1 MLHDEMM
8 RDDERRCGAR
18 CGGRCQCGALVRNGL
33 LACLRFG
40 GHGHGCCCVCCAGMM
55 QSLHDDLLLD
65 MMRRVL
71 LKPLCEGARVCARA
85 LSKG

>member
-1 MLHDEMM
+1 MM
-8 RDDERRCGAR
+8 RGAVGR
-18 CGGRCQCGALVRNGL
+18 AVGGAASAGSYYVVRNGL

-71 LKPLCEGARVCARA
+71 LKPLCEGARVSARA

>member
-1 MLHDEMM
+1 MA
-8 RDDERRCGAR
+8 C
-18 CGGRCQCGALVRNGL
+18 L
-33 LACLRFG
+33 LAYVLVDMDMG
-40 GHGHGCCCVCCAGMM
+40 AVDVCCAGMM

-71 LKPLCEGARVCARA
+71 LKPLCEGARVSARA